1 MPNIKITIMK
11 KKPEVS
17 DSEILQYMDFDV
29 LLRRHASATQTN
41 RNKLLL
47 KRGLFGVGGIVLI
60 GLLWFTLSEKTTSE
74 ATPEAMPMESEPIVT
89 PDDSEPATP
98 AQDDFVTKSDEQDI
112 EKQPGIQPIDEKA
125 STKAPANKQPEV
137 KKEVTEQP
145 EYIYHQASPV
155 DGYGSLYNY
164 FSTALQYPLE
174 AIADSVQGVVTLS
187 FIINVSGKPEKII
200 IEDSPDDKL
209 NQEAIRL
216 IENMPLWNPATLNG
230 NPVPSKLSI
239 PITFQIISVKT
250 KE

>member
-1 MPNIKITIMK
+1 MK
-11 KKPEVS
+11 KKPEMS
-17 DSEILQYMDFDV
+17 DSEILQYMDFDA
-29 LLRRHASATQTN
+29 LLRKHTRTTQTN

-47 KRGLFGVGGIVLI
+47 KRGLLGVGGIVLI
-60 GLLWFTLSEKTTSE
+60 GLLWYTLSEGTISE
-74 ATPEAMPMESEPIVT
+74 ALPEAVPVESESSVR
-89 PDDSEPATP
+89 PDAPQPVAP
-98 AQDDFVTKSDEQDI
+98 VQDDIITANDEQGT
-112 EKQPGIQPIDEKA
+112 ENQSAIQPLDEKA
-125 STKAPANKQPEV
+125 STKVPANKQPEV
-137 KKEVTEQP
+137 KKEVTEHP

-164 FSTALQYPLE
+164 FSTALQYPSE

-230 NPVPSKLSI
+230 NPVSSKLSI